1 MGLGK
6 RLHLKNPRSKGYQ
19 TVTTKRL
26 YVLFALIIVLFTIL
40 IARLAQMQL
49 VQKDFYQKK
58 LATASQLT
66 VTSSSVRGQIYDSKG
81 IPLVENKPH
90 QAVAF
95 TRSNTMTAFQIKATA
110 NALVTLVDL
119 ETVKLSDRD
128 KIDYHLADPEV
139 YAEVV
144 NALSKDQRYDAAGNR
159 LSEGKVYANAVASV
173 SAEELT
179 YSPEEEKVV
188 KLFSQMNAA
197 ANFETVTLQT
207 NPLSASQIAKIASQE
222 EVLKGITVK
231 TAWQREI
238 LPTSLASIIGN
249 VSTEQAGLPQEEA
262 QHYLA
267 QGYSMKDRVGTSYL
281 EKQYEPYLQG
291 RRELKAIYLDKYG
304 NLESTKVESAGEK
317 GKNIQLTIDLAFQDG
332 VNKILE
338 SYFQTEL
345 ANGNTTY
352 SEGIYA
358 VALNP
363 ETGAVLAMSGYQH
376 DLETDKLK
384 ENALG
389 TVMDVFVPGS
399 VVKGATLSTAWQ
411 QGALQGNQILVDQPI
426 VFADSAPITSWFT
439 KFGNQSIDAIQALQY
454 SSNTYMVQIALKL
467 MQEDYRPNMILR
479 TNHLAE
485 AMATL
490 REGFGQYGLGVSTGI
505 DLPLESQG
513 IVPDQYSVA
522 NYLTNSFG
530 QFDNYT
536 TMQLAQY
543 VATIANGGHRMAPRL
558 VQGIYDNTEEGG
570 LGDLIEPVPY
580 TLLNQVPLTG
590 DQLALLKE
598 GFYQVV
604 HNPSGYT
611 TGKTIGQGAAV
622 PISAKTGTAET
633 FVTTK
638 EGEQKAAINS
648 NVVAYAPSHNPQI
661 AVAVVLPHSTDLD
674 TKTSQLVTRDIINL
688 YHQLY
693 PMN

>member
-1 MGLGK
+1 
-6 RLHLKNPRSKGYQ
+6 
-19 TVTTKRL
+19 
-26 YVLFALIIVLFTIL
+26 
-40 IARLAQMQL
+40 MQL
-49 VQKDFYQKK
+49 VQTDFYQKK

-66 VTSSSVRGQIYDSKG
+66 VTSASVRGQIYDSKG
-81 IPLVENKPH
+81 LPLVDNKSF

-95 TRSNTMTAFQIKATA
+95 TRSNTMTAAQIKATA

-119 ETVKLSDRD
+119 EAVTLSDRD

-144 NALSKDQRYDAAGNR
+144 NALPKEQRYDAAGNR
-159 LSEGKVYANAVASV
+159 LSEGRIYAHAVASV
-173 SAEELT
+173 SAENLT
-179 YSPEEEKVV
+179 YSSDEEKAV
-188 KLFSQMNAA
+188 KLFNQMNAA
-197 ANFETVTLQT
+197 ANFETVTLHT
-207 NPLSASQIAKIASQE
+207 KPLSASQIARIASQGDT
-222 EVLKGITVK
+222 LKGIAVK
-231 TAWQREI
+231 TAWQREV

-262 QHYLA
+262 DYYLA
-267 QGYSMKDRVGTSYL
+267 QGYSLNDRVGTSYL
-281 EKQYEPYLQG
+281 EKQYEAYLQG
-291 RRELKAIYLDKYG
+291 RRELKAVHLDKYG
-304 NLESTKVESAGEK
+304 NLESTSIESAGEK

-338 SYFQTEL
+338 AYFRKEL
-345 ANGNTTY
+345 ANGHTTY

-376 DLETDKLK
+376 DVGTDKLK

-389 TVMDVFVPGS
+389 TVTDVFVPGS

-411 QGALQGNQILVDQPI
+411 QGVLQGNQTLVDQPI

-439 KFGNQSIDAIQALQY
+439 QFGNQSIDAIQALQY
-454 SSNTYMVQIALKL
+454 SSNTYMVQLALKL
-467 MQEDYRPNMILR
+467 MKEDYTPNMILS
-479 TNHLAE
+479 TSHLTE
-485 AMATL
+485 AMMTL
-490 REGFGQYGLGVSTGI
+490 REGFGQYGLGVPTGI
-505 DLPLESQG
+505 DLPVESQG
-513 IVPDQYSVA
+513 IVPDQYSVG

-558 VQGIYDNTEEGG
+558 VKGIYDNTEEGG
-570 LGDLIEPVPY
+570 LGELIEPVPY
-580 TLLNQVPLTG
+580 ALLNQVPLTG
-590 DQLALLKE
+590 EQLALLQE

-611 TGKTIGQGAAV
+611 TGKTIGQGEAV

-661 AVAVVLPHSTDLD
+661 AVAVVLPHSTDLE
-674 TKTSQLVTRDIINL
+674 TKTSHLVTRDIINL